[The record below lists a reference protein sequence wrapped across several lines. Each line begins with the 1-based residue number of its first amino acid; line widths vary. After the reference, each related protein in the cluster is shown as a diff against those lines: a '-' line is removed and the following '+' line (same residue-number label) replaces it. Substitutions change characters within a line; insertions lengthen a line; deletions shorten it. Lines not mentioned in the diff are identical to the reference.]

1 MRSRTATA
9 LVGLAAGL
17 AVSLAAWYYFDTLV
31 VFFVLPF
38 VPILFRG
45 RGGSP
50 DSADGRVGAA
60 TDAPPVKECP
70 RCGFRTRD
78 PEFSHC
84 PRDGTS
90 LERR

>member
-9 LVGLAAGL
+9 LVGLVASL
-17 AVSLAAWYYFDTLV
+17 AVSLAAWYYFDTLL

-45 RGGSP
+45 REETREPS
-50 DSADGRVGAA
+50 DEA
-60 TDAPPVKECP
+60 TDSPPVTECP
-70 RCGFRTRD
+70 RCGFRTRN

-84 PRDGTS
+84 PRDGAR

>member
-9 LVGLAAGL
+9 LVGLGASL
-17 AVSLAAWYYFDTLV
+17 AVSLAAWYYFDTLL

-38 VPILFRG
+38 VPFLFRG
-45 RGGSP
+45 REEDRGSAEGDA
-50 DSADGRVGAA
+50 DS
-60 TDAPPVKECP
+60 TTVKQCP
-70 RCGFRTRD
+70 RCGFRTRN

-84 PRDGTS
+84 PRDGAC